1 MLARMR
7 TRDEIIDDV
16 LALLERRHPKGV
28 FYWHSRQMLVP
39 TREEL
44 EEDLTGTLRKYW
56 DWCVW
61 SFVRSSERSSSRN
74 TAATYMDQVC
84 SLHHEAMLLER

>member
-1 MLARMR
+1 MR

-28 FYWHSRQMLVP
+28 FYWHNRQMLVP

-44 EEDLTGTLRKYW
+44 EEDLTGALRKYW

-61 SFVRSSERSSSRN
+61 SFVRSSEGSSSRN
-74 TAATYMDQVC
+74 TSATYMDQVC
-84 SLHHEAMLLER
+84 SLHHEAMRLER